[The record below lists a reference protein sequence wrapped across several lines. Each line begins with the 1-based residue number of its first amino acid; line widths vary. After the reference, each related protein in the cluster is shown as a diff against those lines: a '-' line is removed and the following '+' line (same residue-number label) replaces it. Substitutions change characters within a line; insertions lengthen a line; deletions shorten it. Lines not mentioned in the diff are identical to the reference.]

1 MYDNEY
7 YGSPNDYRNYLSHH
21 GIKGQKWGVMHGPP
35 YPLGSHTSAMIKKG
49 KKVAAKAKKTYDKKI
64 KPKVNDL
71 AKKGSDFYEKNMPE
85 KGKQVINKA
94 AKKTKEVYYVNKELA
109 KKGISNYKS
118 NYDST
123 KNDLKTKSVL
133 SGTDSPK
140 EDVKEPL
147 DTSKMAEWEKKRI
160 KGGYVVNN
168 PSGFEKGTKYEHLEY
183 DKYTSDTWTIE
194 DKESIISIDKTAWDK
209 SMQLLSLPGHE
220 PKNRIELSTKEISNL
235 QKSLIKNKKAI
246 FSDVANSMAV
256 EMIGYLKDESIMQYL
271 HLPESSLTKDKIASR
286 IMKDP
291 TFTPSIRAI
300 PVSHNGT
307 ISMEVTF
314 GDDGLFANHMLTKE
328 VFFDPK
334 TNKWK
339 VSDVGF
345 QMDG

>member
-7 YGSPNDYRNYLSHH
+7 YGAPNDYRNYLSHH

-94 AKKTKEVYYVNKELA
+94 AKKTKEVYEVNKELA

-123 KNDLKTKSVL
+123 KNDLKAKSVL
-133 SGTDSPK
+133 SGTDTPK

-147 DTSKMAEWEKKRI
+147 DTSKMTEWEKKKI

-168 PSGFEKGTKYEHLEY
+168 PSGFEEGTTLTHRDYESFS
-183 DKYTSDTWTIE
+183 SDTWEVDDADTHIVIDRTNWSE
-194 DKESIISIDKTAWDK
+194 DALDKMYKNKKFIPKEASKKEIIS
-209 SMQLLSLPGHE
+209 
-220 PKNRIELSTKEISNL
+220 L
-235 QKSLIKNKKAI
+235 QKSLIKNNSKIVNDVIDSIADNI
-246 FSDVANSMAV
+246 ASESNSDWFPEEHRGKSKSDFA
-256 EMIGYLKDESIMQYL
+256 EMIKNDIG
-271 HLPESSLTKDKIASR
+271 A
-286 IMKDP
+286 
-291 TFTPSIRAI
+291 SIRAV
-300 PVSHNGT
+300 PVKVPKGDGYT
-307 ISMEVTF
+307 IEVTV
-314 GDDGLFANHMLTKE
+314 GDGFIYNGHILTKE
-328 VFFDPK
+328 VYFDPTTGK
-334 TNKWK
+334 YRILTP
-339 VSDVGF
+339 GGY